1 MDSVVVEFPFCLIGE
16 TSSVEFSLIPV
27 QVIDIA
33 RCYPPQPEMG
43 EYPGRDFTEA
53 LEGSTSA
60 APSPPR
66 APKKRRVADVVQDSE
81 ELDDTRSSSGDGDD
95 SAIAASPL
103 SRRPPPRTEKRIVPK
118 FGIDAS

>member
-1 MDSVVVEFPFCLIGE
+1 LNLVFIF
-16 TSSVEFSLIPV
+16 V
-27 QVIDIA
+27 QVINIA

-43 EYPGRDFTEA
+43 EYSGRDFTDA
-53 LEGSTSA
+53 LEGSASA

-66 APKKRRVADVVQDSE
+66 ATKRRRVADVVQDSE
-81 ELDDTRSSSGDGDD
+81 DLDETRSSSGDDD
-95 SAIAASPL
+95 NSVIPASPL

>member
-1 MDSVVVEFPFCLIGE
+1 VLNSIFIF
-16 TSSVEFSLIPV
+16 V
-27 QVIDIA
+27 QVINIA

-43 EYPGRDFTEA
+43 EYPGRNFTEA

-66 APKKRRVADVVQDSE
+66 APKRQRVADVVQDSE
-81 ELDDTRSSSGDGDD
+81 DLDDAHFSSGDDD
-95 SAIAASPL
+95 NSAIPASPL
-103 SRRPPPRTEKRIVPK
+103 SRRPPSRTEKRIVLK